1 MLCSKSNPLIQ
12 VTGMQDSRES
22 MKNMNRSNLE
32 IIIDILN
39 VCREETKK
47 TSIIYKTNL
56 NFLVTEKYLNILLN
70 KKWVEKT
77 ENVYRITS
85 EGRTFLNKAIEVNL
99 PFEPN

>member
-1 MLCSKSNPLIQ
+1 MAGRGK
-12 VTGMQDSRES
+12 
-22 MKNMNRSNLE
+22 KNMNRSSLE
-32 IIIDILN
+32 IIIDILK
-39 VCREETKK
+39 VCREETRK

-77 ENVYRITS
+77 ENAYRITS

-99 PFEPN
+99 PSEPI

>member
-1 MLCSKSNPLIQ
+1 
-12 VTGMQDSRES
+12 
-22 MKNMNRSNLE
+22 MNRSSLE
-32 IIIDILN
+32 IIIDILK
-39 VCREETKK
+39 VCREETRK

-77 ENVYRITS
+77 ENAYRITS

-99 PFEPN
+99 PSEPI